1 MWLRDVIFDD
11 HTQADNVL
19 FTEDGGPYMV
29 FELMELGDLTELLR
43 RNDPR
48 LNESCAL
55 QLQTVSSI
63 SIFSEGVSIRALT

>member
-55 QLQTVSSI
+55 QLRTVSLI